1 MGRILDFHKRNCF
14 AILVQSFFIL
24 AFIGGYIAFLTTFLN
39 QNRDQV
45 TPLPLLFFSHLLSSS
60 SSFFTKKHGDRR
72 EEHII

>member
-14 AILVQSFFIL
+14 ALLVQSFFVL

-45 TPLPLLFFSHLLSSS
+45 PHLPLLFSSRLPS
-60 SSFFTKKHGDRR
+60 SPASSFGLETG
-72 EEHII
+72 

>member
-45 TPLPLLFFSHLLSSS
+45 TFSSS
-60 SSFFTKKHGDRR
+60 SIFFIFLFYEETRR
-72 EEHII
+72 PA